1 MTFKLQYS
9 MYYIYLVIA
18 YHFSFHLF
26 ICLFAPYNILFPDP
40 HWVCFNAIVIKY
52 PFPMIPYLSA
62 YNRPFVWSGYM
73 VHYGINHAGVQ
84 VTQWD
89 IRNKETS
96 TRPARRSFFFKVPL
110 CYQHPS
116 MANDVP
122 CMHVTGQIMQR
133 AYFYVFLIINC
144 RRS

>member
-1 MTFKLQYS
+1 
-9 MYYIYLVIA
+9 
-18 YHFSFHLF
+18 
-26 ICLFAPYNILFPDP
+26 
-40 HWVCFNAIVIKY
+40 
-52 PFPMIPYLSA
+52 
-62 YNRPFVWSGYM
+62 M

-133 AYFYVFLIINC
+133 AYFYVFLIIFNKLQEIL
-144 RRS
+144 RRLEDEGTRTLFTDSKSQYHHSIKKASLLK